1 MSILNNRRLAVKVCE
16 LYYYAGLSQKEI
28 CAKLG
33 ISRPQISR
41 ILKEAR
47 TSGLITITINNPF
60 GNETALELALIEKYN
75 LADALVFDTGE
86 LDEEEAL
93 VEFAKQAAD
102 QLDVYL
108 PAKGSVGIMSG
119 RTIAQLI
126 KQVRRTAKREL
137 EFVPLIGGMG
147 SDGADWHANIIAKAL
162 ADKTGGHY
170 YMLHA
175 PVLVKNEA
183 AKEVLLNEPGI
194 AMVLEK
200 GGRCDVTILGIGQVN
215 EKSASVVAGSLT
227 VAEVEALRQAGA
239 VASICGSYVAQSGAI
254 VENDVTK
261 RMIGQTLETIR
272 SSKKVAV
279 AVGADRA
286 DAIKAVLSGKHI
298 DVLITNAD
306 AARKILEIDRRRA

>member
-33 ISRPQISR
+33 ICPQISR

-47 TSGLITITINNPF
+47 TNGLITITINNPF

-126 KQVRRTAKREL
+126 ATSTKDSQKGVGVCSTDR
-137 EFVPLIGGMG
+137 
-147 SDGADWHANIIAKAL
+147 WH
-162 ADKTGGHY
+162 GF
-170 YMLHA
+170 
-175 PVLVKNEA
+175 
-183 AKEVLLNEPGI
+183 
-194 AMVLEK
+194 
-200 GGRCDVTILGIGQVN
+200 
-215 EKSASVVAGSLT
+215 
-227 VAEVEALRQAGA
+227 
-239 VASICGSYVAQSGAI
+239 
-254 VENDVTK
+254 
-261 RMIGQTLETIR
+261 
-272 SSKKVAV
+272 
-279 AVGADRA
+279 
-286 DAIKAVLSGKHI
+286 
-298 DVLITNAD
+298 
-306 AARKILEIDRRRA
+306 

>member
-1 MSILNNRRLAVKVCE
+1 M
-16 LYYYAGLSQKEI
+16 AG
-28 CAKLG
+28 
-33 ISRPQISR
+33 
-41 ILKEAR
+41 
-47 TSGLITITINNPF
+47 
-60 GNETALELALIEKYN
+60 
-75 LADALVFDTGE
+75 ALVFDTGE

-93 VEFAKQAAD
+93 VSSQAGLEISWMSTCPPKDCRDHERSDYCAAD
-102 QLDVYL
+102 QTSTKDSK
-108 PAKGSVGIMSG
+108 KGV
-119 RTIAQLI
+119 
-126 KQVRRTAKREL
+126 
-137 EFVPLIGGMG
+137 EFVPLISGMG

-298 DVLITNAD
+298 DCLD
-306 AARKILEIDRRRA
+306 Y